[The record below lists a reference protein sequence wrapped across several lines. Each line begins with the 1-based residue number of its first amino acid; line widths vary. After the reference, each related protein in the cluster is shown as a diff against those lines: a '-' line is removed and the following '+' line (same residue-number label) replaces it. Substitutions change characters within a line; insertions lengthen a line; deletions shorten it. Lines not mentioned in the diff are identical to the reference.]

1 MTEWKGFMRKREAS
15 PNNEI
20 SPYIHWWINNDRTPN
35 LIIKERGQEF
45 FEKRG
50 AEFLRTSPA
59 LASAF
64 QVMGIQEDGPSLP
77 IDRNDEFV
85 PQLRI
90 DPDLNTSTG
99 FVGDHG
105 LPFHAKNP
113 NFNEGDWKRS
123 DLADQIPKIPRDTV
137 IVGIIDD
144 GIALGNAQFWR
155 PLENGKIGT
164 RFLGAWIQG
173 GAHDGKPQPFGRELT
188 ENDIVAAMQANTH
201 NGRLDEDALN
211 RSLDAAPDGEAL
223 SYSARRLMGAMVH
236 GTHVLDL
243 ATGEDFKVA
252 DDEELQRRRIIAV
265 NLPSREAIG
274 MSGTFLEFYAS
285 KAMEWIVELADAIW
299 SKHYGKADPKGGFPV
314 VINLSYGQQGAM
326 KTGNSAIEQT
336 FKKLQKQ
343 REGGDNT
350 SAPIR
355 LVMPIGND
363 NLTRSNARWRQ
374 KQDAPPLE
382 VPWRVQP
389 QDQSS
394 NFIEI
399 WAELKAGELESLDG
413 KFPLEVRL
421 LKPGETTGIWLPGQA
436 APGEI
441 DPDATFGNWLSLEYA
456 HFFDHYE
463 GYLRIYA
470 DVIDLTDKPNAAE
483 LGDQKQTLNQA
494 IRYVIAMRPTLD
506 HQQPDRVA
514 LAGGWKIQL
523 RWSEHADFSNEEDS
537 KEGREIYVN
546 VQVDQEPSPMSNI
559 NRRTYFDD
567 ENYRTHLPSGR
578 LIDSYSYSDDE
589 HNMAGRGLNLEPA
602 NQFGPVQ
609 RKGTQN
615 SLACY
620 KDIALIAGH
629 RQSDGR
635 PADFSATMFPGKR
648 GLGQGIAKPI
658 PDASFPVDASP
669 SQTGV
674 RATGSKSGSSGTLR
688 GTSFAAPQAT
698 RWVVDQ
704 LRKAQ
709 QGDGTDIRN
718 VATPAHLREAAKLS
732 NSELYPLGRHPV
744 KSPDDK
750 IGEGRMPAP
759 LGSLKR

>member
-1 MTEWKGFMRKREAS
+1 MTEWKGFTRKKEAS
-15 PNNEI
+15 PNKEI
-20 SPYIHWWINNDRTPN
+20 SPYIHWWVNNDRTPS
-35 LIIKERGQEF
+35 LIIKERGQDF
-45 FEKRG
+45 FNKRG
-50 AEFLRTSPA
+50 IEFLRTSPA
-59 LASAF
+59 LASTF
-64 QVMGIQEDGPSLP
+64 QVTGIQEDGPSLP
-77 IDRNDEFV
+77 IDGNDEFV
-85 PQLRI
+85 PQHRI

-144 GIALGNAQFWR
+144 GIALGNARFWR
-155 PLENGKIGT
+155 PLGDGKIGT

-188 ENDIVAAMQANTH
+188 ENDIVAAMQTNTH
-201 NGRLDEDALN
+201 NGWLDEEALN

-243 ATGEDFKVA
+243 AMGEDFKVA

-285 KAMEWIVELADAIW
+285 KAMEWIVELADALW
-299 SKHYGKADPKGGFPV
+299 NKHHGDKDPKGGFPV
-314 VINLSYGQQGAM
+314 VINLSYGQQGGM
-326 KTGNSAIEQT
+326 KTGNTRIEQT
-336 FKKLQKQ
+336 FKNLQKK
-343 REGGDNT
+343 RKDG
-350 SAPIR
+350 APIR

-394 NFIEI
+394 NFVEI
-399 WAELKAGELESLDG
+399 WGELKAGELKALDG
-413 KFPLEVRL
+413 KLPLEIRL
-421 LKPGETTGIWLPGQA
+421 LKPAGTAGIWLPGQA

-441 DPDATFGNWLSLEYA
+441 NPGATFGNWLSLGHT

-470 DVIDLTDKPNAAE
+470 DVIDLSDQPKSAE
-483 LGDQKQTLNQA
+483 FGDQKQTLNQA

-537 KEGREIYVN
+537 MKGREIYVN

-559 NRRTYFDD
+559 NRRSYFDD

-589 HNMAGRGLNLEPA
+589 HNMAGRGINLEPA
-602 NQFGPVQ
+602 NVFGPVQ

-615 SLACY
+615 SLAGY
-620 KDIALIAGH
+620 EDILLIAGH

-648 GLGQGIAKPI
+648 GLGQGIAKSI

-674 RATGSKSGSSGTLR
+674 RATGSKSGSSGTMR

-718 VATPAHLREAAKLS
+718 VATYEHLKSEAECVDSNNFPAGK
-732 NSELYPLGRHPV
+732 HPV
-744 KSPDDK
+744 VSPDDK
-750 IGEGRMPAP
+750 IGKGRMPARP
-759 LGSLKR
+759 GILKR

>member
-1 MTEWKGFMRKREAS
+1 MTEWKGFTRKKEAS
-15 PNNEI
+15 PNKEI

-35 LIIKERGQEF
+35 LTIKERGQEYL
-45 FEKRG
+45 EKRR
-50 AEFLRTSPA
+50 AELLRTSPA
-59 LASAF
+59 LASTF
-64 QVMGIQEDGPSLP
+64 QVMDIQEDGPSLP
-77 IDRNDEFV
+77 TDRNDEFV
-85 PQLRI
+85 SQRRDVPELI
-90 DPDLNTSTG
+90 TSTG

-123 DLADQIPKIPRDTV
+123 DLADQISKIPRDTV

-144 GIALGNAQFWR
+144 GIALGNARFWR
-155 PLENGKIGT
+155 SLEDGKIGT

-188 ENDIVAAMQANTH
+188 ENDIAAGMQANTH
-201 NGRLDEDALN
+201 NGRLDEEALN

-223 SYSARRLMGAMVH
+223 SYTARRLMGATVH

-243 ATGEDFKVA
+243 ATGEDFNVA

-285 KAMEWIVELADAIW
+285 KAIEWIVEFADALW
-299 SKHYGKADPKGGFPV
+299 QKHYGEKDPDGGFPV
-314 VINLSYGQQGAM
+314 VINLSYGQQGGM
-326 KTGNSAIEQT
+326 KTGNAKIERT
-336 FKKLQKQ
+336 FKRLQKE
-343 REGGDNT
+343 RANC
-350 SAPIR
+350 APIR
-355 LVMPIGND
+355 LVMPTGND

-374 KQDAPPLE
+374 RQGAAALE

-394 NFIEI
+394 NFVEI
-399 WAELKAGELESLDG
+399 WGELKAGELETLGG
-413 KFPLEVRL
+413 KLPLEIRL
-421 LKPGETTGIWLPGQA
+421 LKPGETAGPWLPYQVA
-436 APGEI
+436 AGEI
-441 DPDATFGNWLSLEYA
+441 NPDVTFGNWLSPGHT
-456 HFFDHYE
+456 HFFDHHE

-470 DVIDLTDKPNAAE
+470 DVVDITDKSNEAGLSDGGLTPI
-483 LGDQKQTLNQA
+483 QA

-506 HQQPDRVA
+506 HQQPHHVA
-514 LAGGWKIQL
+514 VAGRWKIQL
-523 RWSEHADFSNEEDS
+523 RWSEHADFSDDEDS
-537 KEGREIYVN
+537 EKGREIYVN

-559 NRRTYFDD
+559 NRRSYFDD

-578 LIDSYSYSDDE
+578 LIDAYSYSEDE
-589 HNMAGRGLNLEPA
+589 HNMAGHGINLEPA
-602 NQFGPVQ
+602 IRFGPVQ

-620 KDIALIAGH
+620 KDIVLIAGH

-635 PADFSATMFPGKR
+635 PADFSATMFPSKR
-648 GLGQGIAKPI
+648 GLGQDTAKPI

-698 RWVVDQ
+698 RWAVDQ

-709 QGDGTDIRN
+709 QAGRTDLRE
-718 VATPAHLREAAKLS
+718 VATPVHLRNAAKLS
-732 NSELYPLGRHPV
+732 NRDLYPPERHPV

-750 IGEGRMPAP
+750 IGEGRMPARP
-759 LGSLKR
+759 GILRR